1 MRTSTLSAVALFFV
15 AVALAFVAPDAVAQT
30 TTTTTTAATGRS
42 LWDTIINFLYGWP
55 GAIIGLCI
63 FFLVV
68 WLAIKEGMMVAMGVG
83 AVCLLLFFGP
93 AIVKWAQSEGQ
104 KTAPTAPTVQS
115 N

>member
-1 MRTSTLSAVALFFV
+1 MRTSTLSAVALL
-15 AVALAFVAPDAVAQT
+15 AVVLALAFGAPEAMAQT
-30 TTTTTTAATGRS
+30 TTTAPAGRS

-83 AVCLLLFFGP
+83 AVCLLLFFAP
-93 AIVKWAQSEGQ
+93 AIVKWMQSEGQ